1 MSKPNP
7 NVNPRKHKK
16 RFSGFTANLALE
28 KLQVDRLIP
37 WHLETKPY
45 QPSPF
50 LAERL
55 RRLENFDLSFSE
67 RSRELL
73 IDAFC
78 EEVIDHYPQLKI
90 WKAAPLESAD
100 AIGQA
105 DYLITPRKAYITTPL
120 LCVIE
125 AKKDDFEQGLAQCLV
140 EMEACAWTNQQSG
153 LAIDSYGIV
162 TSGEVWKFYELTLDR
177 QVFETPTLDRRSRSG
192 VGVSGCHLCGMPG
205 AARSPRVIVTRL
217 RPMLL
222 LMPIPGVGDDRL

>member
-1 MSKPNP
+1 MSKLNP

-140 EMEACAWTNQQSG
+140 EMEACAWTNQQAG

-162 TSGEVWKFYELTLDR
+162 TNGEVWKFYKLTLDR
-177 QVFETPTLDRRSRSG
+177 QVFETLPYSIGDRDRVLGFLDAIFAECQALLDRP
-192 VGVSGCHLCGMPG
+192 PG
-205 AARSPRVIVTRL
+205 S
-217 RPMLL
+217 
-222 LMPIPGVGDDRL
+222 